1 MYKKI
6 LVATDGSE
14 PAKHAVEY
22 AAETAEKYGANL
34 LILTVV
40 PPPAVIFT
48 DVGGF
53 TADYSLDYGKA
64 ITSYHVGVLED
75 AKKSLKEKYPE
86 LNVSTQIKKGYVAKK
101 IVKASEDSEVD
112 LIVIGSRGLGR
123 LAGWFLGSVTNY
135 VVNHCTKP
143 ILVVK

>member
-22 AAETAEKYGANL
+22 AAETAEKWGVTL

-53 TADYSLDYGKA
+53 TADYSLDY
-64 ITSYHVGVLED
+64 E
-75 AKKSLKEKYPE
+75 KSLMSYRAR
-86 LNVSTQIKKGYVAKK
+86 VY
-101 IVKASEDSEVD
+101 
-112 LIVIGSRGLGR
+112 
-123 LAGWFLGSVTNY
+123 
-135 VVNHCTKP
+135 
-143 ILVVK
+143 